1 MTRKQESKDKLVLPR
16 ENHSQPNLRRLVL
29 VYISFG
35 FDYKSSSCCYS
46 VFPLIP

>member
-1 MTRKQESKDKLVLPR
+1 MTRKQESKDKLVLLR